1 MVSNSMVSSD
11 NVTVKSQLGGMQ
23 VVEYKRDMSVNALMS
38 KMEFFCS
45 QMNVNRR
52 QLVLNLNGNS
62 YMIQAGAMQWIQG
75 SIKMDTGIK
84 PGKILGKMMGAAVTG
99 ETMAKPIYSGMGQ
112 MMLEPTYRHILL
124 TDLDEWNG
132 NVVLDDGLFLAC
144 DAGLEHKIVKRSNV
158 ATAVLGGEGI
168 FNLSVNG
175 RGILAL
181 ESIVPKEEIIEI
193 TLQND
198 MIKIDGNMAMAW
210 SGSLDFTVEKS
221 AKSLIGSA
229 VSGEGFVNVY
239 RGTGKIWMAPL
250 LSSGSAGETN
260 TSENASEGN
269 TGSSAGKGGTLE
281 RLEKLSS
288 FLDKFK

>member
-11 NVTVKSQLGGMQ
+11 NITVKSQLGGMQ
-23 VVEYKRDMSVNALMS
+23 VVEYKRDMSVNAMMS
-38 KMEFFCS
+38 QMEFFCS

-75 SIKMDTGIK
+75 SVKMDTGVK

-124 TDLDEWNG
+124 TNLDEWNG
-132 NVVLDDGLFLAC
+132 SVVLDDGLFLAC

-175 RGILAL
+175 RGMLAL
-181 ESIVPKEEIIEI
+181 ESIVPREEIIEI
-193 TLQND
+193 NLQND
-198 MIKIDGNMAMAW
+198 IMKIDGNMAIAW
-210 SGSLDFTVEKS
+210 SGTLDFTVEKS

-239 RGTGKIWMAPL
+239 RGTGKIWMAPT
-250 LSSGSAGETN
+250 LSHGSAGETN
-260 TSENASEGN
+260 LSENASEGN
-269 TGSSAGKGGTLE
+269 TGSTAGKGGTLE